1 MFGLNQQFAVCTEVT
16 FAIPS
21 PRGIFQ
27 DNKVIS
33 FEQSK
38 KKKSKKLQT
47 SVFSQGRHQL
57 LLTMVWAGMCLFQLD
72 ESICPCQESFTF
84 PIFPQLLYPALALY
98 LLIIFISWM
107 CWLQLCHLPHFC
119 FSLPTSLSDIIQVRS
134 GWEKTHNLESLV
146 RYNSKNKSLRSEKN
160 DRQLASY
167 DLDCSPGVLPLFSMR
182 SGLGTWLQW
191 EVDLGHVVFHPNLPK
206 TQECL
211 NLAFPWWEHAMLV
224 FTCTRVLI

>member
-1 MFGLNQQFAVCTEVT
+1 MFGLNQQFTVCTEIT

-38 KKKSKKLQT
+38 KKNQKNYKHLYFLKGDIDYCLQWCGPEYASFSWMNPCALAKKVL
-47 SVFSQGRHQL
+47 H
-57 LLTMVWAGMCLFQLD
+57 
-72 ESICPCQESFTF
+72 F
-84 PIFPQLLYPALALY
+84 PFFLSCCIQPWHCIDLLYLFLGCV
-98 LLIIFISWM
+98 SWF
-107 CWLQLCHLPHFC
+107 QLCHLPHFWFC
-119 FSLPTSLSDIIQVRS
+119 LPTSLSDIIQVRS

-182 SGLGTWLQW
+182 SGLGTWLQ
-191 EVDLGHVVFHPNLPK
+191 
-206 TQECL
+206 
-211 NLAFPWWEHAMLV
+211 
-224 FTCTRVLI
+224 